1 MLGQRFS
8 VKTCSPL
15 RFASGLLFCR
25 VPRHLSERTALSFLG
40 EHRMGGVVEATQ
52 AGGCTSCPGQLGVPV
67 ITTLLSLRPAGSQ
80 VTDVPAALGSFALD
94 FVH

>member
-1 MLGQRFS
+1 
-8 VKTCSPL
+8 
-15 RFASGLLFCR
+15 
-25 VPRHLSERTALSFLG
+25 
-40 EHRMGGVVEATQ
+40 MGGVVGATQ

-67 ITTLLSLRPAGSQ
+67 TTTLLSLWPAGSQ